1 MVTHTHTH
9 TCASLFLVL
18 LLTNAFVLVTAPFF
32 STLSLSFS
40 LSPKELSLCMKAF
53 SQWGA
58 RLWPYCA
65 PHPFTSDG

>member
-32 STLSLSFS
+32 PLSLYLSLSH
-40 LSPKELSLCMKAF
+40 LKN
-53 SQWGA
+53 
-58 RLWPYCA
+58 
-65 PHPFTSDG
+65 